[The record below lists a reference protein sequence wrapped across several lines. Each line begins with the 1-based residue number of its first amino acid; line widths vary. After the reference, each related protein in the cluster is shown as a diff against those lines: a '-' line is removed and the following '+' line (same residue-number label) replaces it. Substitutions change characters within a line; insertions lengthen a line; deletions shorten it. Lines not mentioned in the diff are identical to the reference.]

1 MGVFPGIMLIVRS
14 KENRRKGAFLANLG
28 ACVVKPLLSALYPL
42 LSFHVLFPL
51 SDAAFPQV
59 LSVHKSSLS

>member
-1 MGVFPGIMLIVRS
+1 MRKEESEDLAAVRS
-14 KENRRKGAFLANLG
+14 VSGCACLA
-28 ACVVKPLLSALYPL
+28 AVRYSLSPVLLYPL

-59 LSVHKSSLS
+59 LSVRKSSLS